1 MAWIKIINYDKAE
14 GKLKKLYDKIKG
26 PDNYIDNI
34 MLVHSLRPN
43 SLEGHMSLY
52 KNALHHQNNTLPKWL
67 LEAMGGYVSL
77 LNNCEYCVKHHFTGM
92 ARELNDKKVSNAIIH
107 ALENDAP
114 DIYFEGVE
122 LAIMDYVRKL
132 TLTPGKMKQK
142 DVSLLQVT
150 GVRDGEALEINQV
163 VAYFAYANRTVLGLG
178 VDTKGE
184 IIGLSPG
191 NEADEGDWHHQ

>member
-1 MAWIKIINYDKAE
+1 MAWIEIINYDKAE

-34 MLVHSLRPN
+34 MLAHSLRPN
-43 SLEGHMSLY
+43 TLEGHMSVY

-77 LNNCEYCVKHHFTGM
+77 LNNCQYCVKHHFTGM
-92 ARELNDKKVSNAIIH
+92 ARELGDKKVSDAIID
-107 ALENDAP
+107 ALEKDAP

-150 GVRDGEALEINQV
+150 GITDGEVLEINQV
-163 VAYFAYANRTVLGLG
+163 IAYFAYANRTVLGLG
-178 VDTKGE
+178 VDTKDE
-184 IIGLSPG
+184 IIGLSPHNEG
-191 NEADEGDWHHQ
+191 NEDDWHHQ

>member
-26 PDNYIDNI
+26 PENYIDNI

-77 LNNCEYCVKHHFTGM
+77 LNKCQYCVKHHFTGM
-92 ARELNDKKVSNAIIH
+92 AHELNNKKVSKAIIE

-114 DIYFEGVE
+114 DLYFEGVE

-132 TLTPGKMKQK
+132 TLTPGNMKQK

-150 GVRDGEALEINQV
+150 GVTDGEVLEINQV

-178 VDTKGE
+178 VDTKNE
-184 IIGLSPG
+184 IIGLSPHNEG
-191 NEADEGDWHHQ
+191 NEDDWHHQ